1 LGKRKPKLLKINNI
15 VLRYGGI
22 IALKGVSLEVNKGEI
37 VALIGANG
45 AGKSSVLKSIMAVEK
60 ISSGEVYLDDILLTG
75 FSTDKIV
82 SMGLCLVPEGR
93 RIFTRMSVHEN
104 LMMGAFLRK
113 DKQGIKDDIDK
124 VLTLFPR
131 LKERLVQKAGTL
143 SGGEQQML
151 AIARGMMSRP
161 KYLFLDEPSLGL
173 APVLVDEI
181 FKIIKEIN
189 ESGTSLLIVEQNAV
203 KTLKIANRGYVVETG
218 NITLSGTSE
227 ELLSSEHVRA
237 AYLGGH

>member
-1 LGKRKPKLLKINNI
+1 LEKRKLKLLKVNNV

-22 IALKGVSLEVNKGEI
+22 VALKGVSLEVKEGEI

-45 AGKSSVLKSIMAVEK
+45 AGKSSVLKAIMAVEK
-60 ISSGEVYLDDILLTG
+60 VASGEVYLDDVLLTG
-75 FSTDKIV
+75 LSTDKIV

-104 LMMGAFLRK
+104 LLMGAFLRK
-113 DKQGIKDDIDK
+113 DKKGIQDDIEM

-131 LKERLVQKAGTL
+131 LKERLNQKAGTL

-203 KTLKIANRGYVVETG
+203 KALKLANKGYVIETG

-227 ELLSSEHVRA
+227 ELLNSEHVRA
-237 AYLGGH
+237 AYLGGK

>member
-1 LGKRKPKLLKINNI
+1 LLKINNV

-22 IALKGVSLEVNKGEI
+22 IALKGISLEVNKGEI

-60 ISSGEVYLDDILLTG
+60 ISSGEVYLDNVLLTG
-75 FSTDKIV
+75 LSTDKIV

-113 DKQGIKDDIDK
+113 DKKGILEDIDK
-124 VLTLFPR
+124 VLSLFPR
-131 LKERLVQKAGTL
+131 LKERLTQKAGTL

-227 ELLSSEHVRA
+227 DLLNSEHVRA
-237 AYLGGH
+237 AYLGGK

>member
-1 LGKRKPKLLKINNI
+1 MLKVNNI

-22 IALKGVSLEVNKGEI
+22 LALKGVSLEVNKGEI

-45 AGKSSVLKSIMAVEK
+45 AGKTSVLKAIMAVERV
-60 ISSGEVYLDDILLTG
+60 SSGEVYLDNVLLTG
-75 FSTDKIV
+75 LSTDRIV

-104 LMMGAFLRK
+104 LLMGAFLRK
-113 DKQGIKDDIDK
+113 DKKGIQDDIEK

-131 LKERLVQKAGTL
+131 LKERLNQKAGTL

-203 KTLKIANRGYVVETG
+203 KALKLADRGYVIETG
-218 NITLSGTSE
+218 NITISGTSE
-227 ELLSSEHVRA
+227 ELLNSEHVRA

>member
-1 LGKRKPKLLKINNI
+1 LLKVNNV

-22 IALKGVSLEVNKGEI
+22 VALKGVSLEVKEGEI

-45 AGKSSVLKSIMAVEK
+45 AGKSSVLKAIMAVEK
-60 ISSGEVYLDDILLTG
+60 VASGEVYLDDVLLTG
-75 FSTDKIV
+75 LSTDKIV

-104 LMMGAFLRK
+104 LLMGAFLRK
-113 DKQGIKDDIDK
+113 DKKGIEDDIEM

-131 LKERLVQKAGTL
+131 LKERLNQKAGTL

-203 KTLKIANRGYVVETG
+203 KALKLANKGYVIETG

-227 ELLSSEHVRA
+227 ELLNSEHVRA
-237 AYLGGH
+237 AYLGGK

>member
-1 LGKRKPKLLKINNI
+1 MLKVNNV

-22 IALKGVSLEVNKGEI
+22 VALKGVSLEVKEGEI

-45 AGKSSVLKSIMAVEK
+45 AGKSSVLKAIMAVEK
-60 ISSGEVYLDDILLTG
+60 VASGEVYLDDVLLTG
-75 FSTDKIV
+75 LSTDKIV

-104 LMMGAFLRK
+104 LLMGAFLRK
-113 DKQGIKDDIDK
+113 DKKGIQDDIEM
-124 VLTLFPR
+124 VLTLFPK
-131 LKERLVQKAGTL
+131 LKERLNQKAGTL

-203 KTLKIANRGYVVETG
+203 KALKLANKGYVIETG

-227 ELLSSEHVRA
+227 ELLNSEHVRA
-237 AYLGGH
+237 AYLGGK

>member
-1 LGKRKPKLLKINNI
+1 LLKINNV

-22 IALKGVSLEVNKGEI
+22 IALKGVSLEVNEGEI

-60 ISSGEVYLDDILLTG
+60 ISSGEVYLDNVLLTG
-75 FSTDKIV
+75 LSTDKIV

-104 LMMGAFLRK
+104 LMMGAFLRN
-113 DKQGIKDDIDK
+113 DKNGILEDIDK
-124 VLTLFPR
+124 VLSLFPR
-131 LKERLVQKAGTL
+131 LKERLTQKAGTL

-227 ELLSSEHVRA
+227 ELLNSEHVRA
-237 AYLGGH
+237 AYLGGK

>member
-1 LGKRKPKLLKINNI
+1 MLKINNV

-60 ISSGEVYLDDILLTG
+60 ISSGEVYLDNVLLTG
-75 FSTDKIV
+75 LSTDKIV
-82 SMGLCLVPEGR
+82 NMGLCLVPEGR

-104 LMMGAFLRK
+104 LLMGAFLRK
-113 DKQGIKDDIDK
+113 DKQGILDDIDK

-203 KTLKIANRGYVVETG
+203 KTLKLANRGYVVETG

-227 ELLSSEHVRA
+227 ELLNSEQVRA

>member
-1 LGKRKPKLLKINNI
+1 LEKRKLKLLKVNNV

-22 IALKGVSLEVNKGEI
+22 VALKGVSLEVKEGEI

-45 AGKSSVLKSIMAVEK
+45 AGKSSVLKAIMAVEK
-60 ISSGEVYLDDILLTG
+60 VASGEVYLDDVLLTG
-75 FSTDKIV
+75 LSTDKIV

-104 LMMGAFLRK
+104 LLMGAFLRK
-113 DKQGIKDDIDK
+113 DKKGIEDDIEM
-124 VLTLFPR
+124 VLTLFPK
-131 LKERLVQKAGTL
+131 LKERLNQKAGTL

-203 KTLKIANRGYVVETG
+203 KALKLANKGYVIETG

-227 ELLSSEHVRA
+227 ELLNSEHVRA
-237 AYLGGH
+237 AYLGGK

>member
-1 LGKRKPKLLKINNI
+1 MLKINNV

-45 AGKSSVLKSIMAVEK
+45 AGKSSVLKSIMALEK
-60 ISSGEVYLDDILLTG
+60 ISSGEVYLDNVLLTG
-75 FSTDKIV
+75 LSTDKIV
-82 SMGLCLVPEGR
+82 NMGLCLVPEGR

-104 LMMGAFLRK
+104 LLMGAFLRK
-113 DKQGIKDDIDK
+113 DKQGIQDDIDK

-203 KTLKIANRGYVVETG
+203 KTLKLANRGYVVETG
-218 NITLSGTSE
+218 NVTLSGTSE

>member
-1 LGKRKPKLLKINNI
+1 MLKVNNI

-22 IALKGVSLEVNKGEI
+22 LALKGVSLEVNKGEI

-45 AGKSSVLKSIMAVEK
+45 AGKTSVLKAIMAVEK
-60 ISSGEVYLDDILLTG
+60 VSSGEVYLDNVLLTG
-75 FSTDKIV
+75 LSTDRIV

-104 LMMGAFLRK
+104 LLMGAFLRK
-113 DKQGIKDDIDK
+113 DKKGIQDDIEK
-124 VLTLFPR
+124 VLALFPR
-131 LKERLVQKAGTL
+131 LKERLNQKAGTL

-203 KTLKIANRGYVVETG
+203 KALKIANRGYVIETG
-218 NITLSGTSE
+218 NITISGTSE
-227 ELLSSEHVRA
+227 ELLNSEHVRA
-237 AYLGGH
+237 AYLGGY

>member
-1 LGKRKPKLLKINNI
+1 LLKVNNV

-22 IALKGVSLEVNKGEI
+22 VALKGVSLEVKEGEI

-45 AGKSSVLKSIMAVEK
+45 AGKSSVLKAIMAVEK
-60 ISSGEVYLDDILLTG
+60 VASGEVYLDDVLLTG
-75 FSTDKIV
+75 LSTDKIV

-104 LMMGAFLRK
+104 LLMGAFLRK
-113 DKQGIKDDIDK
+113 DKKGIQDDIEM

-131 LKERLVQKAGTL
+131 LKERLNQKAGTL

-203 KTLKIANRGYVVETG
+203 KALKLANKGYVIETG

-227 ELLSSEHVRA
+227 ELLNSEHVRA
-237 AYLGGH
+237 AYLGGK

>member
-1 LGKRKPKLLKINNI
+1 MLKVNNV

-22 IALKGVSLEVNKGEI
+22 VALKGVSLEVKEGEI

-45 AGKSSVLKSIMAVEK
+45 AGKSSVLKAIMAVEK
-60 ISSGEVYLDDILLTG
+60 VASGEVYLDDVLLTG
-75 FSTDKIV
+75 LSTDKIV

-104 LMMGAFLRK
+104 LLMGAFLRK
-113 DKQGIKDDIDK
+113 DKKGIQDDIEM

-131 LKERLVQKAGTL
+131 LKERLNQKAGTL

-203 KTLKIANRGYVVETG
+203 KALKLANKGYVIETG

-227 ELLSSEHVRA
+227 ELLNSEHVRA
-237 AYLGGH
+237 AYLGGK

>member
-1 LGKRKPKLLKINNI
+1 LLKINNV

-22 IALKGVSLEVNKGEI
+22 IALKGVSLEVKEGEI

-60 ISSGEVYLDDILLTG
+60 ISSGEVYLDNVLLTG
-75 FSTDKIV
+75 LSTDKIV

-104 LMMGAFLRK
+104 LMMGAFLRN
-113 DKQGIKDDIDK
+113 DKNGILEDIDK
-124 VLTLFPR
+124 VLSLFPR
-131 LKERLVQKAGTL
+131 LKERLTQKAGTL

-227 ELLSSEHVRA
+227 ELLNSEHVRA
-237 AYLGGH
+237 AYLGGK

>member
-1 LGKRKPKLLKINNI
+1 LLKINNV

-22 IALKGVSLEVNKGEI
+22 IALKGVSLEVKEGEI

-60 ISSGEVYLDDILLTG
+60 ISSGEVYLDKVLLTG
-75 FSTDKIV
+75 LSTDKIV

-104 LMMGAFLRK
+104 LMMGAFLRN
-113 DKQGIKDDIDK
+113 DKKGILEDIDK
-124 VLTLFPR
+124 VLSLFPR
-131 LKERLVQKAGTL
+131 LKERLTQKAGTL

-227 ELLSSEHVRA
+227 ELLNSEHVRA
-237 AYLGGH
+237 AYLGGK

>member
-1 LGKRKPKLLKINNI
+1 MLKINNV

-22 IALKGVSLEVNKGEI
+22 IALKGVSLEVKEGEI

-60 ISSGEVYLDDILLTG
+60 ISSGEVYLDKVLLTG
-75 FSTDKIV
+75 LSTDKIV

-104 LMMGAFLRK
+104 LMMGAFLRN
-113 DKQGIKDDIDK
+113 DKKGILEDIDK
-124 VLTLFPR
+124 VLSLFPR
-131 LKERLVQKAGTL
+131 LKERLTQKAGTL

-227 ELLSSEHVRA
+227 ELLNSEHVRA
-237 AYLGGH
+237 AYLGGK

>member
-1 LGKRKPKLLKINNI
+1 

-22 IALKGVSLEVNKGEI
+22 IALKGVSLEVKEGEI

-60 ISSGEVYLDDILLTG
+60 ISSGEVYLDKVLLTG
-75 FSTDKIV
+75 LSTDKIV

-113 DKQGIKDDIDK
+113 DKKGILEDIDK
-124 VLTLFPR
+124 VLSLFPR
-131 LKERLVQKAGTL
+131 LKERLTQKAGTL

-227 ELLSSEHVRA
+227 ELLNSEHVRA
-237 AYLGGH
+237 AYLGGK

>member
-1 LGKRKPKLLKINNI
+1 MLKINNV

-22 IALKGVSLEVNKGEI
+22 IALKGVSLEVKEGEI

-60 ISSGEVYLDDILLTG
+60 ISSGEVYLDNVLLTG
-75 FSTDKIV
+75 LSTDKIV

-104 LMMGAFLRK
+104 LMMGAFLRN
-113 DKQGIKDDIDK
+113 DKNGILEDIDK
-124 VLTLFPR
+124 VLSLFPR
-131 LKERLVQKAGTL
+131 LKERLTQKAGTL

-227 ELLSSEHVRA
+227 ELLNSEHVRA
-237 AYLGGH
+237 AYLGGK

>member
-1 LGKRKPKLLKINNI
+1 MLKINNV

-45 AGKSSVLKSIMAVEK
+45 AGKSSVLKSIMALEK
-60 ISSGEVYLDDILLTG
+60 ISSGEVYLDNVLLTG
-75 FSTDKIV
+75 LSTDKIV
-82 SMGLCLVPEGR
+82 NMGLCLVPEGR

-104 LMMGAFLRK
+104 LLMGAFLRK
-113 DKQGIKDDIDK
+113 DKQGIQDDIDK

-131 LKERLVQKAGTL
+131 LKERLIQKAGTL

-203 KTLKIANRGYVVETG
+203 KTLKLANRGYVVETG